1 MAPVPLT
8 AVCFQIKDAS
18 RADHAAALAQLNEE
32 GTAFL
37 NPARLDG
44 RHGLR
49 ACVSNFRTTRS
60 DIDLIVAR
68 VAQIAAVRSAARPCG

>member
-8 AVCFQIKDAS
+8 TVCFQIKNAS
-18 RADHAAALAQLNEE
+18 EADCAAALTRLNEE

-37 NPARLDG
+37 NPVRLDG

-60 DIDLIVAR
+60 DIELIVGRTAEIAR
-68 VAQIAAVRSAARPCG
+68 VGVARL